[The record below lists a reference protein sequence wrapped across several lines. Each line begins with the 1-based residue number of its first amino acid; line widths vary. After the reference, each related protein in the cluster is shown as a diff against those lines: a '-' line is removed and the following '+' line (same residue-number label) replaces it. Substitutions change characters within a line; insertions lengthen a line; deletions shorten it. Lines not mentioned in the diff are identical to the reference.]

1 MNTQQTIADIS
12 ALFDRSGQEAYY
24 GEDVTQ
30 LQHAL
35 QCAHLAERA
44 KLDDECIIAALLHD
58 IGHLL
63 PSDVAE
69 EHMDGYGR
77 VDHEKLAADYLRE
90 RGFSE
95 KTAQLIEHHVN
106 AKRYLVARNPDYLAD
121 LSDASLQTLTFQGG
135 PMSPEEATDFEQNPH
150 FHGILQMRRWDEL
163 AKDTDAQTP
172 SLTHYLQI
180 CERYL
185 TQA

>member
-1 MNTQQTIADIS
+1 MTPQQTIADLA
-12 ALFDRSGQEAYY
+12 ALFDRNGEEAYY
-24 GEDVTQ
+24 GEPVTQ

-44 KLDDECIIAALLHD
+44 GFDNETIIAALLHD

-63 PSDVAE
+63 PSEIAE

-77 VDHEKLAADYLRE
+77 IDHEKLAATYLLE

-106 AKRYLVARNPDYLAD
+106 AKRYLVAKNPDYFAN
-121 LSDASLQTLTFQGG
+121 LSEASLKTLEYQGG
-135 PMSPEEATDFEQNPH
+135 PMTAQETAELEQNPY
-150 FHGILQMRRWDEL
+150 FHNILQLRRWDEL
-163 AKDTDAQTP
+163 AKDTETSTP
-172 SLTHYLQI
+172 DLTHYLKV
-180 CERYL
+180 CEQYL
-185 TQA
+185 KSK